1 MKSTLFTIASL
12 LFSAVLFGQ
21 NITPEDIE
29 ELHFRNIGP
38 AGMSGRVTTI
48 DFDAHTHTYYIGS
61 ASGGLWKS
69 QNEGQTW
76 TPIFEHEE
84 TSSIGAVAVDPTNP
98 DVIWVGTG
106 EGNPRNSQSSGHGM
120 YKSIDGGETWMHL
133 GLEDTKNIHRVIVDP
148 TNPNTVYVAAIGVAW
163 GDTEARGVYK
173 TTDGGKSWN
182 KILYNNDRTGAADLV
197 MDPNNPNKLIV
208 AMWEYR
214 RWPYEFKS
222 GGEGSGIYV
231 TYDGGE
237 NWVKRTSE
245 DGLPKGDLG
254 RCGLAIAAS
263 DPNIVYAL
271 VESKEKNALYRSED
285 GGRNWSMISDDDN
298 IGNRPFYYADIYV
311 DPQRPN
317 RIYSLWSVL
326 TRSDDGGRT
335 WQNIGPYSFIHPD
348 HHAFW
353 IDPEDPDHVI
363 DGNDGGMNISYDG
376 GITWRF
382 LDNLPL
388 AQFYHI
394 SVDNRMPYH
403 IYGGM
408 QDNGSWGGPAY
419 TWRAGGIRNDLWEE
433 IAFGDGF
440 DVVINP
446 EDENIAYAMS
456 QEGYVSRIDLNTGY
470 SKLIRPV
477 HPEGEDLRFNWN
489 AAIGQDPFD
498 ASTIYFGSQYVHR
511 STDMGDSW
519 KIISPDL
526 TTNDP
531 DMQKASESGGL
542 TYDVTGAENYTTILA
557 ISPSPADTKV
567 IWAST
572 DDGRLHVTKDDGETW
587 EDVSENL
594 DEMPE
599 GAWIPQVVVDKKE
612 AGKAWVVVN
621 DYRRNNWEPY
631 LYVTDDYG
639 ASFERVVTSEDVY
652 GYVLSVMP
660 DPEEPNLVFL
670 GTENGL
676 YFSMDG
682 ADSWQKW
689 GDDLPTMPI
698 ADMAIQERE
707 ADLILGTFGRSAWVL
722 DDLEPLREMANSE
735 KKVMESP
742 LFAFESPDAVR
753 AIYRRAQ
760 GLRFGGSAVYSG
772 ENRGGGA
779 RFAYWVTKDTADES
793 FNEKKIHWD
802 ITNSEGDTIRHIER
816 EYEEGLNLEAW
827 DMMEKGVRM
836 PSMREPR
843 AESLDS
849 DPGSIPVLPGT
860 YTIHLRIGSHSRS
873 TEVNVLQDPRLAF
886 DMADLENNRAYQ
898 KELLPY
904 IDAVAQVTANLRK
917 ANRSIELIEKMVEL
931 ESDSRE
937 DTINQ
942 AIKAEIK
949 AVKDSLEQVRLAI
962 FGKENIEGYYEQP
975 NTWES
980 KMGLLGY
987 YNYSNRGRVTG
998 NTQGLAEQFKEKTAE
1013 VVEMGNEFFNEDW
1026 SAFKE
1031 YVDELDLDLFEEL
1044 EEMDIQTDM

>member
-1 MKSTLFTIASL
+1 MRLLLTSVATFILSATLIA
-12 LFSAVLFGQ
+12 Q
-21 NITPEDIE
+21 NVTSDH
-29 ELHFRNIGP
+29 LKNLNFRNVGP

-48 DFDAHTHTYYIGS
+48 DFDQHTQTYYIGS

-69 QNEGQTW
+69 KNEGQTW
-76 TPIFEHEE
+76 TPIFENES
-84 TSSIGAVAVDPTNP
+84 TSSIGAVAVDPSNP

-106 EGNPRNSQSSGHGM
+106 EGNPRNSQSSGNGM
-120 YKSIDGGETWMHL
+120 YKSIDGGETWIHL

-148 TNPNTVYVAAIGVAW
+148 TNSQTVYVAAIGVAW
-163 GDTEARGVYK
+163 GDSESRGVYK
-173 TTDGGKSWN
+173 TTDGGVTWEKV
-182 KILYNNDRTGAADLV
+182 LYNNERTGAADLV
-197 MDPNNPNKLIV
+197 MDPQNPNKLIV

-237 NWVKRTSE
+237 NWIQRTSE
-245 DGLPKGDLG
+245 DGLPEGNLG

-263 DPNIVYAL
+263 EPDIVYAL
-271 VESKEKNALYRSED
+271 VEAKDKNALYRSND
-285 GGRNWSMISDDDN
+285 GGRNWNRISDDDD

-311 DPQRPN
+311 DPSRPN

-326 TRSDDGGRT
+326 TRSDDGGKT
-335 WQNIGPYSFIHPD
+335 WNTIGPYSFIHPD

-353 IDPEDPDHVI
+353 IDPNNPDHVI

-394 SVDNRMPYH
+394 SVDNQTPYN

-446 EDENIAYAMS
+446 EDENTAYAMS
-456 QEGYVSRIDLNTGY
+456 QEGYVSRIDLITGY

-477 HPEGEDLRFNWN
+477 HPDGEELRFNWN
-489 AAIGQDPFD
+489 AAIAQDPFD
-498 ASTIYFGSQYVHR
+498 ASTIYFGSQFVHK
-511 STDMGDSW
+511 STNMGDSW
-519 KIISPDL
+519 EIISEDL

-531 DMQKASESGGL
+531 DMQKAGESGGL

-567 IWAST
+567 IWVST
-572 DDGRLHVTKDDGETW
+572 DDGKLHVTKDDGETW
-587 EDVSENL
+587 EDISRNL
-594 DEMPE
+594 RGMPE
-599 GAWIPQVVVDKKE
+599 GAWIPQVVVDKDN

-631 LYVTDDYG
+631 LFVTDDYG
-639 ASFERVVTSEDVY
+639 ASFERVVSSEDVH

-660 DPEEPNLVFL
+660 DPVEPNLVFL

-682 ADSWQKW
+682 AESWQKW
-689 GDDLPTMPI
+689 GEDLPTMPI

-707 ADLILGTFGRSAWVL
+707 SDLILGTFGRSAWVL
-722 DDLEPLREMANSE
+722 DDLEPLRELASTDVD
-735 KKVMESP
+735 VMEEP
-742 LFAFESPDAVR
+742 LYAFESPVAIR

-772 ENRGGGA
+772 ENRWGGA
-779 RFAYWVTKDTADES
+779 RFSYWVSVDTADAN
-793 FNEKKIHWD
+793 FKQKKVHWD
-802 ITNSEGDTIRHIER
+802 VVNSEGDTIRHLER
-816 EYEEGLNLEAW
+816 NYEDGLNISSW
-827 DMMEKGVRM
+827 DMLEKGVRM
-836 PSMREPR
+836 PSMRDPR
-843 AESLDS
+843 PESLNS

-860 YTIHLRIGSHSRS
+860 YSLHLRIGEHTSS
-873 TEVNVLQDPRLAF
+873 TQIEVQQDPRLQF
-886 DMADLENNRAYQ
+886 DMVELEDNRNYQ
-898 KELLPY
+898 IELLPY
-904 IDAVAQVTANLRK
+904 IDAVRQVTSNLRK
-917 ANRSIELIEKMVEL
+917 ANRTISLVEKMAAIEN
-931 ESDSRE
+931 DTRE
-937 DTINQ
+937 DSVN
-942 AIKAEIK
+942 ADIKAHIK

-975 NTWES
+975 NTWMS
-980 KMGLLGY
+980 RMGLLGY
-987 YNYSNRGRVTG
+987 YNYSNRGSVTG
-998 NTQGLAEQFKEKTAE
+998 NTRNLATTFKASTEE
-1013 VVEMGNEFFNEDW
+1013 VIEMANHFFEEDW
-1026 SAFKE
+1026 TAFE
-1031 YVDELDLDLFEEL
+1031 MYVSELELDVFEEL
-1044 EEMDIQTDM
+1044 ETMEVQP